1 MDNNICRCRSCNG
14 IVHEVVEGDTLYL
27 LGRKYNV
34 SVGMIIRENRGIN
47 PYNLMIGE
55 KICIPVSRY
64 NEYAN
69 DNNPNRFEN
78 NMNREMSNRANRN
91 VGNSLE
97 ENVDEGIEEK
107 YDMEF
112 EEIREAGKI
121 SRDTD
126 LGDIINIENMTVG
139 KFADIIKNI

>member
-47 PYNLMIGE
+47 PYNLMLGE

-64 NEYAN
+64 NEYTN
-69 DNNPNRFEN
+69 DNIN
-78 NMNREMSNRANRN
+78 NRENHNMSNAM
-91 VGNSLE
+91 G

>member
-1 MDNNICRCRSCNG
+1 
-14 IVHEVVEGDTLYL
+14 
-27 LGRKYNV
+27 
-34 SVGMIIRENRGIN
+34 
-47 PYNLMIGE
+47 
-55 KICIPVSRY
+55 
-64 NEYAN
+64 
-69 DNNPNRFEN
+69 
-78 NMNREMSNRANRN
+78 MNREMSNRDNRN

-97 ENVDEGIEEK
+97 KNVDEGIEEK

>member
-47 PYNLMIGE
+47 PYNLMLGE

-64 NEYAN
+64 NEYTN
-69 DNNPNRFEN
+69 DNIN
-78 NMNREMSNRANRN
+78 NRENHNMSNAM
-91 VGNSLE
+91 GK
-97 ENVDEGIEEK
+97 NVDEGIEEK